1 MLKNFKRLSVIAF
14 AVIALTAC
22 GNKADEKQSSNT
34 DQTQTVGT
42 SDTENNS
49 DKAKFNNSVDVD
61 LSAELEKE
69 PTGEKIVL
77 ISNNGSN
84 GREEFIQ
91 EKLKAKGF
99 NVEFVSVG
107 GADAAARVISEVE
120 NPTTNVIWGP
130 AQFNFDDMIAA
141 GSLAAWEPTW
151 TDKVGSANRG
161 NGYSYPY
168 EAQPK
173 LWLANKDEFKENE
186 LPKTIQE
193 LITSEQYKGKY
204 LVPTNFG
211 GTTNRAIVASILG
224 QYMDDGGELG
234 VSQEGWDMM
243 KAYIDNG
250 VRQVEGQDK
259 FVNLNDGTVPIIFE
273 GASNTVTNIE
283 DGTIDPIIFYFENGQ
298 PSNSNEIGIVNS
310 NNQAKLAESARLAN
324 YLGSAEFLN
333 EFVSKFGNIVVN
345 EEAKDSMVST
355 AKDISDKYK
364 EQELDWDK
372 INKLLDD
379 WIAKIELEFL

>member
-1 MLKNFKRLSVIAF
+1 MFKKIKKFSALALALVAF
-14 AVIALTAC
+14 TAC
-22 GNKADEKQSSNT
+22 GSNSDDTQSANSTQTQNT
-34 DQTQTVGT
+34 DTTDSTDDVGKQAT
-42 SDTENNS
+42 
-49 DKAKFNNSVDVD
+49 DVD
-61 LSAELEKE
+61 LAAELEKE
-69 PTGEKIVL
+69 PTGDKIVL
-77 ISNNGSN
+77 ISNNGSD
-84 GREEFIQ
+84 GREEFILD
-91 EKLKAKGF
+91 KLKAKGF

-151 TDKVGSANRG
+151 ADKVGTANRE

-173 LWLANKDEFKENE
+173 LWLANKDEFKEAN

-193 LITSEQYKGKY
+193 LISDKKYKGKY

-224 QYMDDGGELG
+224 QYMDESGELG

-250 VRQVEGQDK
+250 IRQVEGQDK
-259 FVNLNDGTVPIIFE
+259 FVNLSDGTVPIIFE

-283 DGTIDPIIFYFENGQ
+283 DGTIDPVIFYFENGQ
-298 PSNSNEIGIVNS
+298 PSNSNEIGVVNS
-310 NNQAKLAESARLAN
+310 NDPAKLAESVRLAN
-324 YLGSAEFLN
+324 YLGSAEFLS
-333 EFVSKFGNIVVN
+333 EFAGKFGNIVVN
-345 EEAKDSMVST
+345 EDAKASMVPT
-355 AKDISDKYK
+355 AKEISDKYE